1 MNPGTTEPV
10 AATAQSHGIA
20 IVLMLTASA
29 FIALSTLVAKML
41 GTGTLGP
48 EIHPLQVTFGRFCFA
63 FVFLLGLSAL
73 MRPRLMRPNLRLHVA
88 RSTFGWAGVTLM
100 FAAAARIPL
109 ADATA
114 ISFLNPVFAM
124 ALAVIF
130 LKEQVGWVRWSAAAI
145 AFFGALVLL
154 RPGTGSFQPAA
165 LLALASAAVIGCEVI
180 LIKMLSD
187 KETPFTILLTNNAIG
202 LTIATAAASFVW
214 VSPSPA
220 VWMGMAA
227 VGLSMATA
235 QICFVNSL
243 ARAETSF
250 IVPFSYAALIF
261 AAVYD
266 AVVFSALPDSV
277 SVLGAAVI
285 ITGGGLLA
293 WREGMRR

>member
-1 MNPGTTEPV
+1 MDLETTETV
-10 AATAQSHGIA
+10 ATQPQNRGIA

-41 GTGTLGP
+41 GTGALGP
-48 EIHPLQVTFGRFCFA
+48 EIHPFQVTFGRFFFA
-63 FVFLLGLSAL
+63 FVFLLGLSVL
-73 MRPRLMRPNLRLHVA
+73 MRPRLVRPNFRLHAA

-124 ALAVIF
+124 ALAVFF
-130 LKEQVGWVRWSAAAI
+130 LKERVGWVRWSAAAI
-145 AFFGALVLL
+145 AFFGAVILL
-154 RPGTGSFQPAA
+154 RPGTGGFQPGA
-165 LLALASAAVIGCEVI
+165 LLALASACVIGCEII
-180 LIKMLSD
+180 LIKMLSSR
-187 KETPFTILLTNNAIG
+187 EPPFTILLTNNAIG
-202 LTIATAAASFVW
+202 LAIATAAASFIW
-214 VSPSPA
+214 VTPSPA
-220 VWMGMAA
+220 AWMGMAA
-227 VGLSMATA
+227 VGISMATA

-250 IVPFSYAALIF
+250 IVPFSYATLIF

-266 AVVFSALPDSV
+266 AVVFSALPDIV
-277 SVLGAAVI
+277 SVVGAAII

-293 WREGMRR
+293 WRESVRR